1 MSDSDKPEPR
11 SGPAASRN
19 LHDNNFEIMLD
30 VLVGVRLQL
39 LLLAPNGDQVN
50 VVGINR
56 GHCLDGDDG
65 VTYSYRAYKVQKFL

>member
-1 MSDSDKPEPR
+1 MSDSNKPGA
-11 SGPAASRN
+11 GPAVSRA

-30 VLVGVRLQL
+30 ALVGIRLQL

-56 GHCLDGDDG
+56 GDRLDGDDG